1 VNRLPG
7 IGGDRRGGYLHSVRY
22 INPRGCIASPR
33 QVLPVTVSAQAA
45 ADAPFSSESL
55 DRLVSILGTDEVREL
70 RAEILGLLA
79 EGLPADG
86 RAARSRRTRR
96 AIVEAMRTLHGEGD
110 LRPRASCIAE
120 RAGVGRRTVW
130 QQFADMEA
138 LLVEAS
144 RRDLEILMTMLWPID
159 AGLPLDER
167 ITRFAS
173 RNAQIYERMA
183 PGWRAARLHEP
194 FSAELRRSKQ
204 RNSAL
209 GKAEIEAVFAPELRR
224 LDGRRRIQ
232 LTGALVGVGFWPFWE
247 SLRADV
253 GASPE
258 QAQDIV
264 AALLTA
270 SLSQRS

>member
-1 VNRLPG
+1 ML
-7 IGGDRRGGYLHSVRY
+7 
-22 INPRGCIASPR
+22 
-33 QVLPVTVSAQAA
+33 
-45 ADAPFSSESL
+45 F
-55 DRLVSILGTDEVREL
+55 
-70 RAEILGLLA
+70 
-79 EGLPADG
+79 
-86 RAARSRRTRR
+86 RSRPT
-96 AIVEAMRTLHGEGD
+96 A
-110 LRPRASCIAE
+110 PRVAE
-120 RAGVGRRTVW
+120 RAGVSVRTVW

-159 AGLPLDER
+159 VGLPLDER
-167 ITRFAS
+167 ISRFAS

-209 GKAEIEAVFAPELRR
+209 GKAEIEAAFAPELRR
-224 LDGRRRIQ
+224 LDGQRRIQ

-247 SLRADV
+247 SLRTDV

>member
-1 VNRLPG
+1 
-7 IGGDRRGGYLHSVRY
+7 
-22 INPRGCIASPR
+22 
-33 QVLPVTVSAQAA
+33 VTATARTAA
-45 ADAPFSSESL
+45 YAPLSSEPL
-55 DRLVSILGTDEVREL
+55 DRLVSILGTDEAREL
-70 RAEILGLLA
+70 RADILRLLA
-79 EGLPADG
+79 EGLPTDG
-86 RAARSRRTRR
+86 RAARSHRTRR

-110 LRPRASCIAE
+110 LRPRASLIAE
-120 RAGVGRRTVW
+120 RAGVGKRTVW

-144 RRDLEILMTMLWPID
+144 RRDLEILMTMLTPID
-159 AGLPLDER
+159 VGLPLGER
-167 ITRFAS
+167 ITRFVS

-224 LDGRRRIQ
+224 LAGQRRIQ
-232 LTGALVGVGFWPFWE
+232 LTSALVGVGFWPFWE
-247 SLRADV
+247 SLRTDAS
-253 GASPE
+253 ASPE

-264 AALLTA
+264 AKLLTA
-270 SLSQRS
+270 SLTRSG

>member
-1 VNRLPG
+1 M
-7 IGGDRRGGYLHSVRY
+7 
-22 INPRGCIASPR
+22 
-33 QVLPVTVSAQAA
+33 SARSA
-45 ADAPFSSESL
+45 ADAPLPSGPL
-55 DRLVSILGTDEVREL
+55 DRLVSILGTDETREL
-70 RAEILGLLA
+70 RAEILALLA

-96 AIVEAMRTLHGEGD
+96 GIVEAMRTLHGEGD

-120 RAGVGRRTVW
+120 RAGVGKRTVW

-144 RRDLEILMTMLWPID
+144 RRDLEILMTMLSPID
-159 AGLPLDER
+159 VGLPLDER
-167 ITRFAS
+167 ITRFVS
-173 RNAQIYERMA
+173 RNAGIYECMA

-224 LDGRRRIQ
+224 LGGQTRIE
-232 LTGALVGVGFWPFWE
+232 LTIALVGVGFWPFWE
-247 SLRADV
+247 SLRTDV

-258 QAQDIV
+258 QARDIV
-264 AALLTA
+264 ARLLTA
-270 SLSQRS
+270 SLTQRS

>member
-1 VNRLPG
+1 M
-7 IGGDRRGGYLHSVRY
+7 
-22 INPRGCIASPR
+22 
-33 QVLPVTVSAQAA
+33 SARSA
-45 ADAPFSSESL
+45 ADAPLPSGPL
-55 DRLVSILGTDEVREL
+55 DRLVSILGTDETREL
-70 RAEILGLLA
+70 RAEILALLA

-86 RAARSRRTRR
+86 RAARSHRTRR

-120 RAGVGRRTVW
+120 RAGVGKRTVW

-144 RRDLEILMTMLWPID
+144 RRDLEILMTMLSPID
-159 AGLPLDER
+159 VGLPLDER
-167 ITRFAS
+167 ITRFVS
-173 RNAQIYERMA
+173 RNAGIYECMA

-224 LDGRRRIQ
+224 LGGQTRIE
-232 LTGALVGVGFWPFWE
+232 LTIALVGVGFWPFWE
-247 SLRADV
+247 SLRTDV

-258 QAQDIV
+258 QARDIV
-264 AALLTA
+264 ARLLTA
-270 SLSQRS
+270 SLTQRS

>member
-1 VNRLPG
+1 MT
-7 IGGDRRGGYLHSVRY
+7 
-22 INPRGCIASPR
+22 A
-33 QVLPVTVSAQAA
+33 SAQAA
-45 ADAPFSSESL
+45 ADAPLPSEEL
-55 DRLVSILGTDEVREL
+55 DRLVSILGTDEAREL

-96 AIVEAMRTLHGEGD
+96 AIVEAMRALHGEGD

-120 RAGVGRRTVW
+120 RAGVGKRTVW

-144 RRDLEILMTMLWPID
+144 RRDLEILMTMLSPID

-167 ITRFAS
+167 ITRFVS
-173 RNAQIYERMA
+173 RNARIYERMA

-204 RNSAL
+204 RNSAI

-224 LDGRRRIQ
+224 LVGQRRTQ
-232 LTGALVGVGFWPFWE
+232 LTGTLVGVAFWPFWE
-247 SLRADV
+247 SLRADA

-258 QAQDIV
+258 QAQEIV
-264 AALLTA
+264 ATLLTA
-270 SLSQRS
+270 SLTSSA

>member
-1 VNRLPG
+1 M
-7 IGGDRRGGYLHSVRY
+7 
-22 INPRGCIASPR
+22 
-33 QVLPVTVSAQAA
+33 TVSAQAA

-55 DRLVSILGTDEVREL
+55 DRIVSVLGTDEAREL

-79 EGLPADG
+79 GGEPADG
-86 RAARSRRTRR
+86 RAARSHRTRR
-96 AIVEAMRTLHGEGD
+96 AIIEAMRTLHGEGD
-110 LRPRASCIAE
+110 LRPRAARIAE
-120 RAGVGRRTVW
+120 RAGVSQRTVW

-144 RRDLEILMTMLWPID
+144 RRDLEILMTMLWPIE
-159 AGLPLDER
+159 AGLALDER

-173 RNAQIYERMA
+173 RNTHIYERMA

-204 RNSAL
+204 RMNAL

-224 LDGRRRIQ
+224 LVGQRRIQ
-232 LTGALVGVGFWPFWE
+232 LTSALIGVGFWPFWE
-247 SLRADV
+247 SLRTDV

-264 AALLTA
+264 AALFTA
-270 SLSQRS
+270 SLTGSA